1 MKKSLSINLLLFLLF
16 ALASVAQAQTKEV
29 KALSNS
35 VAPKIG
41 AEDVGRLKTT
51 KKGLV
56 ESDDLEKD
64 ADKAS
69 TSSLYSGA
77 PLQSGDGAAK
87 SVVES
92 PATDSSPVASASP
105 STPDAKTAPVPP
117 TPSAKTTAPNAASAA
132 PLTEVYL
139 VGVGDVLDIR
149 VIGAASNE
157 STLFTVMPGGLL
169 EYSLIS
175 DPVVVSGLTT
185 DEVSALLAKKIKIYD
200 QPKVA
205 TTVRQYASHSVIVTG
220 LVSNPG
226 SKFLRREAMP
236 LYVVLAEAMPQQS
249 AGLATIMRTG
259 AQKIT
264 VDLSDTKATSA
275 LIYPNDVIMIAAVPP
290 AAPQFYFIGGQVG
303 SPGQKDFHAGLTL
316 TQAILASGGA
326 ARFANGKVRV
336 SRQGEDG
343 LLTSTEYDLKK
354 IEGGKVPDPLLQPG
368 DRIEV
373 GRKGW

>member
-1 MKKSLSINLLLFLLF
+1 MKKYLSINLLLFLLF
-16 ALASVAQAQTKEV
+16 ALASVAHAQTKEV

-69 TSSLYSGA
+69 TSSLYSGT

-87 SVVES
+87 SAVES
-92 PATDSSPVASASP
+92 SAADNSSAASASP
-105 STPDAKTAPVPP
+105 VPSTPD
-117 TPSAKTTAPNAASAA
+117 AKTTAPNAASAV

-149 VIGAASNE
+149 VIGATSNE

-236 LYVVLAEAMPQQS
+236 LYVVLAEAIPQQS

-343 LLTSTEYDLKK
+343 LLISTEYDLKK